1 MAMNTGSPR
10 GSINVTPNVTP
21 LIDVLLVLL
30 IIFMAIAPE
39 KSVGLDALL
48 PDGHAASSAE
58 LQDPVVLEVASGG
71 AYRLNTSPVAA
82 VDLAERLQAI
92 YARRSERV
100 LFVKAAPQ
108 LEFRN
113 VAEAIDIAHGA
124 AVDRV
129 ALMR

>member
-1 MAMNTGSPR
+1 MNTGNR
-10 GSINVTPNVTP
+10 GASLNVTP

-39 KSVGLDALL
+39 KSVGLDALV
-48 PDGHAASSAE
+48 PDSHDSASPE
-58 LQDPVVLEVASGG
+58 PQDPVVLEVTAGG
-71 AYRLNTSPVAA
+71 AYRINTTPVAA
-82 VDLAERLQAI
+82 GNLAERLNSL
-92 YARRSERV
+92 YARSADRV
-100 LFVKAAPQ
+100 LFVKAAPE

-129 ALMR
+129 ALMRR